1 MPMESPRA
9 GCLCIPP
16 TQLRPQS
23 PGGPFALSPLH
34 SLPGNSRNGG
44 VARGSAQAVN
54 KATVSRACLPVS
66 AGHRAWQWP
75 QAESEVHKLSGPESE
90 DTTGPQGVASEDG
103 KGFAKQILCPLPAP
117 GSLRV
122 RPHSAAT
129 LPCLLEVASAML
141 CPAVLGLS
149 LWALLHL
156 GTGAPLCL
164 SQQLRMKG
172 DYVLGGLFPLGEAE
186 EAGLGSR
193 TRPSS
198 PVCTR
203 YGGGTAQVGVRVT
216 RPAVLLSWG

>member
-117 GSLRV
+117 GSP
-122 RPHSAAT
+122 RP
-129 LPCLLEVASAML
+129 
-141 CPAVLGLS
+141 GLS
-149 LWALLHL
+149 PRE
-156 GTGAPLCL
+156 T
-164 SQQLRMKG
+164 
-172 DYVLGGLFPLGEAE
+172 PLGSHLAVP
-186 EAGLGSR
+186 AGSALCHAVPCCPGPQPLGSPAPWDR
-193 TRPSS
+193 GPIV
-198 PVCTR
+198 PV
-203 YGGGTAQVGVRVT
+203 TAT
-216 RPAVLLSWG
+216 